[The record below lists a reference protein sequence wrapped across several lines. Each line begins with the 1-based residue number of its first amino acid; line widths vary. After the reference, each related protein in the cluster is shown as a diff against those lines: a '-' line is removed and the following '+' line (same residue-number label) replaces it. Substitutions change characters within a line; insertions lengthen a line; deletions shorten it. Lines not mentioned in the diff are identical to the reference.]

1 MNRQIVYGPVYKR
14 ARLQIANHLHG
25 KAAERAG
32 LTEITVLKLK
42 AHRVHL
48 Q

>member
-1 MNRQIVYGPVYKR
+1 MNGQIVYVRVYKC
-14 ARLQIANHLHG
+14 ARLQIANLLHG
-25 KAAERAG
+25 KAAERAV
-32 LTEITVLKLK
+32 ITVLKLK